1 MALESL
7 IFLSVC
13 TRLILYDDVNASFH
27 VCVLF
32 EVPRPVD
39 CGNFSHLMRHAV
51 FVNNM
56 CI

>member
-1 MALESL
+1 MILL
-7 IFLSVC
+7 PVC
-13 TRLILYDDVNASFH
+13 TSLVLYDDVFASFH

-32 EVPRPVD
+32 EVPRSVLFE
-39 CGNFSHLMRHAV
+39 NLSHLMRQAV